1 VPAGAKEIKSTTS
14 TVWLLGRT
22 RVASDNDVAKVSAL
36 LKQWSL
42 APIAPA
48 VASKDLPP
56 APIGR
61 PQDLKFGG
69 PEIFDELG
77 ELMKAEPPPADVKG
91 ILPEFAK
98 AGIGPGLSP
107 NKSLPQEELAS
118 VSQGIKDGAEDV
130 EKALDKLVT
139 RKNGWDL
146 DSSFGQRG
154 ADPAKQAAYVLRG
167 LDAIP
172 VASEALVY
180 IARVDDGDRVLS
192 GAHDYVIH
200 FDKAKM
206 PPAKAFWSM
215 TVYSSK
221 TASLVSGAKRFS
233 VNDSTVKKNP
243 DGSIDI
249 VVQPDAPSKNDSNWI
264 PAPKGDAFMIALRA
278 YQPADDAASWEAP
291 VVKRVK

>member
-1 VPAGAKEIKSTTS
+1 
-14 TVWLLGRT
+14 
-22 RVASDNDVAKVSAL
+22 
-36 LKQWSL
+36 
-42 APIAPA
+42 
-48 VASKDLPP
+48 
-56 APIGR
+56 
-61 PQDLKFGG
+61 
-69 PEIFDELG
+69 
-77 ELMKAEPPPADVKG
+77 
-91 ILPEFAK
+91 
-98 AGIGPGLSP
+98 
-107 NKSLPQEELAS
+107 

-130 EKALDKLVT
+130 EKALDKLVA